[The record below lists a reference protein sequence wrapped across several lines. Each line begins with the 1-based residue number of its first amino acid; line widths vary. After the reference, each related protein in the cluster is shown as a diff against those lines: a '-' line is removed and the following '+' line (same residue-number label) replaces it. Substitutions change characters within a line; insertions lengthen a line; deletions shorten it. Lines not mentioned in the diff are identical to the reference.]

1 MKHLIIAVAIAALA
15 AGSAPAANI
24 LANSGFETGNLAPW
38 TDSNDYCGGCTWSV
52 DNSDA
57 HSGDFSAWIS
67 GNRLLEQTFA
77 AIPVA
82 DISEV
87 SFWMRHPDGGSAV
100 AAFFAYSD
108 SSSQEVLLSTDGNWN
123 FFNITSSL
131 AAGKSLTGFGVYG
144 NSGALARFDDAV
156 VNTAS
161 GVPEPG
167 TWMLLSFGVGA
178 IGLRKRWS
186 R

>member
-1 MKHLIIAVAIAALA
+1 LKLEISPPGLIRTIIAED
-15 AGSAPAANI
+15 APGQSIILTRTAEI
-24 LANSGFETGNLAPW
+24 LAPGF
-38 TDSNDYCGGCTWSV
+38 
-52 DNSDA
+52 
-57 HSGDFSAWIS
+57 S